1 MIVLQSVRCRNFKA
15 LTELEIHFPGRCS
28 FLIEGANEAGKTSLL
43 DAVYFAFAG
52 TGPNG
57 VPARGL
63 VTRGEDEAAVTV
75 EFAGDDAFG
84 VLQRT
89 VPRHGPATVRLK
101 LERRFQSHE
110 LDTEAEVQEQLAKTF
125 GLDAAG
131 LARVS
136 FLRELDLS
144 PTVTN
149 TRSTNRPTVVER
161 KELSRTRGDL
171 ADVSR
176 LREEL
181 AQAQQRIELAEDS
194 ARLGELNLRRS
205 ELDQRLRLI
214 HIAGLRD
221 RYIASAA
228 EVLSVQ
234 ARLGGLN
241 ESRDGL
247 RHDLEL
253 AERQSATITVV
264 DAIQTARDVH
274 AEVDDRLR
282 AQQHDLDTAGQAD
295 RDAARAT
302 ARAEFIEQAL
312 AHLEAAETS
321 GLERT
326 DFQRRQDQLKASL
339 AELDR
344 FRQQR
349 ATLTDAR
356 ASIESELAGIRRNIA
371 GDAPDTSLISARRLW
386 TAWIET
392 FGVDIDDLL
401 AARSGSRFSPGG
413 LVSRAVS
420 RIRGSADSVATES
433 DAGPATA
440 QSEERVEIESAL
452 RANDFE
458 IPPDIDSAM
467 ALLESAG
474 FEAPTPGATPAG
486 DAIPAEESLRVT
498 DQNLVSVIVRAT
510 RLDES
515 IKQLEAGLDRTE
527 LSELESG
534 IEAALQRSAGS
545 LRAAAAAVGTGDGPP
560 DLSTLRSERDEIQRS
575 LPKLKES
582 ASRQPDLERELD
594 RLRAE
599 REGAR
604 ETVAEL
610 TAQLREIWPER
621 FENGAS
627 PPPEYLEKLREDS
640 AAALSQQDAPSFNR
654 AITEIAS
661 QISSGELA
669 LDVVKRKQ
677 DQAVE
682 RLAEKV
688 EAEGSTLNR
697 GDVEASLNFSL
708 PGLRSVTSV
717 EDQRV
722 KLEIQQIEQ
731 SLAEAESSVEAR
743 EQRLG
748 ELRTHVRLD
757 AERTRVEELE
767 RRIGV
772 RLRASEIAGR
782 AQERMRAKAVPKT
795 LQNARTLLPIV
806 TGDRYFDLRFA
817 GPGGVELWDEAAADW
832 APLATL
838 AFGTRRQVGLALRL
852 AEAITAGGPS
862 SPGGPAFMFV
872 DEAALG
878 SDPEHRARISAVLR
892 EGLLRDTFAQ
902 VIVLAGR
909 DDFHSADFDRN
920 LLLTAGSSA
929 VPGNGHLKAAA
940 PGVFAELRRGTED

>member
-1 MIVLQSVRCRNFKA
+1 MIVLQSVRCHNFKA

-28 FLIEGANEAGKTSLL
+28 FLIEGANESGKTSLL
-43 DAVYFAFAG
+43 DAIYFAFAG
-52 TGPNG
+52 TCPGG
-57 VPARGL
+57 VPARRL
-63 VTRGEDEAAVTV
+63 VRRGEEETTVTV
-75 EFAGDDAFG
+75 DFAGDDAFG
-84 VLQRT
+84 VLERT
-89 VPRHGPATVRLK
+89 VPCHGPATVRFK

-110 LDTEAEVQEQLAKTF
+110 LETEAEVQEELAKTF

-136 FLRELDLS
+136 FLRELELS
-144 PTVTN
+144 PTVASRT
-149 TRSTNRPTVVER
+149 TSSRPTVVER
-161 KELSRTRGDL
+161 KEISRTRGDL
-171 ADVSR
+171 ADVSK
-176 LREEL
+176 LREGL

-194 ARLGELNLRRS
+194 ARLGELNLRRT

-221 RYIASAA
+221 QHIASAA

-234 ARLGGLN
+234 ARLSGLN

-247 RHDLEL
+247 RQDLEL

-264 DAIQTARDVH
+264 DAIQTAHDAH
-274 AEVDDRLR
+274 AKVDERLR
-282 AQQHDLDTAGQAD
+282 KQQAALDAAWQSD
-295 RDAARAT
+295 RDAARAR
-302 ARAEFIEQAL
+302 ARAEIIEQVL
-312 AHLEAAETS
+312 AHLEAAEKS
-321 GLERT
+321 GLERA
-326 DFQRRQDQLKASL
+326 DLQHRRDQLTASL
-339 AELDR
+339 TELER
-344 FRQQR
+344 FRKQR
-349 ATLTDAR
+349 ATLADAR
-356 ASIESELAGIRRNIA
+356 TSIESELAGIRRNLA
-371 GDAPDTSLISARRLW
+371 GPPPDTSLISARRLW

-392 FGVDIDDLL
+392 FGVDVDHLL
-401 AARSGSRFSPGG
+401 ASKAGSRFSPGG
-413 LVSRAVS
+413 MVSRAMS
-420 RIRGSADSVATES
+420 RLRGSADSVATDP
-433 DAGPATA
+433 DAAPAI
-440 QSEERVEIESAL
+440 SRLEERVEIESAL
-452 RANDFE
+452 RANEFE
-458 IPPDIDSAM
+458 IPIDIAA
-467 ALLESAG
+467 ALALVQSAG
-474 FEAPTPGATPAG
+474 IDAPTSGTAPANA
-486 DAIPAEESLRVT
+486 AIPAEESLRVT

-515 IKQLEAGLDRTE
+515 IKQLEAGLDRNQ

-534 IEAALQRSAGS
+534 IEAALQRAAGS
-545 LRAAAAAVGTGDGPP
+545 LRAAAGTGDEPP
-560 DLSTLRSERDEIQRS
+560 ELATLRSERDEIQRS
-575 LPKLKES
+575 LPAFKEG
-582 ASRQPDLERELD
+582 AARQPELERELD

-599 REGAR
+599 REGVF

-610 TAQLREIWPER
+610 MTQLREIWPER
-621 FENGAS
+621 FEDGAS
-627 PPPEYLEKLREDS
+627 PLPEHLEKLRQDS
-640 AAALSQQDAPSFNR
+640 AAALSRQDAISLNR

-677 DQAVE
+677 NQAVE
-682 RLAEKV
+682 RLAEMV
-688 EAEGSTLNR
+688 EAAGSTLNR
-697 GDVEASLNFSL
+697 GDIEASMNFSL
-708 PGLRSVTSV
+708 PGLRTVTSV

-722 KLEIQQIEQ
+722 KLEIQQVEQ
-731 SLAEAESSVEAR
+731 KLAEAERSVESR

-748 ELRTHVRLD
+748 ELRTQVRLD
-757 AERTRVEELE
+757 VERSRAEELE

-817 GPGGVELWDEAAADW
+817 RPCGVELWDEAAGGW

-862 SPGGPAFMFV
+862 SPGGPAFMLV

-878 SDPEHRARISAVLR
+878 SDPERRARISAVLR

-902 VIVLAGR
+902 VIVLAGC
-909 DDFHSADFDRN
+909 DDFDSADFDRH
-920 LLLTAGSSA
+920 LVLTAGSSA
-929 VPGNGHLKAAA
+929 VSGNGRLKAAA
-940 PGVFAELRRGTED
+940 PGIFAELRRGAED

>member
-1 MIVLQSVRCRNFKA
+1 VIVLQSVRCRNFKA
-15 LTELEIHFPGRCS
+15 LQQLEVHFPGRCS

-43 DAVYFAFAG
+43 DAVYFAFGG

-63 VTRGEDEAAVTV
+63 VRRGEDEAAVTV

-84 VLQRT
+84 VLERT

-110 LDTEAEVQEQLAKTF
+110 LDTEAEVQEELAKTF

-144 PTVTN
+144 PAVANHTT
-149 TRSTNRPTVVER
+149 TSRPTVVER

-181 AQAQQRIELAEDS
+181 AKAQQRIELAEDS
-194 ARLGELNLRRS
+194 ARLGELNLRRR

-221 RYIASAA
+221 RYIASVA

-264 DAIQTARDVH
+264 DAQTARDAH
-274 AEVDDRLR
+274 AEVDQRLR
-282 AQQHDLDTAGQAD
+282 KQQADLDTAGQTD
-295 RDAARAT
+295 RDAAGAS
-302 ARAEFIEQAL
+302 ARAEVIEQAL

-326 DFQRRQDQLKASL
+326 DFQRRQDQLNASL

-344 FRQQR
+344 FRDQR

-401 AARSGSRFSPGG
+401 AARAGSRFSPSG

-420 RIRGSADSVATES
+420 RIRGSADSAATEL
-433 DAGPATA
+433 DAGPEPA
-440 QSEERVEIESAL
+440 QSEERAEIESAL

-458 IPPDIDSAM
+458 IPLDIDAAM
-467 ALLESAG
+467 ALVEFAG
-474 FEAPTPGATPAG
+474 FDPPTTGATPAG
-486 DAIPAEESLRVT
+486 DPIPAEESLRVT
-498 DQNLVSVIVRAT
+498 DQNLVSVIVRTT

-527 LSELESG
+527 LSELDSG

-560 DLSTLRSERDEIQRS
+560 DLGTLQSERDEIQRS

-599 REGAR
+599 REGTR
-604 ETVAEL
+604 ETVGEL

-621 FENGAS
+621 FEDGAS
-627 PPPEYLEKLREDS
+627 PPPEYLEKLRRDS
-640 AAALSQQDAPSFNR
+640 ATALSQQDAPSFNR

-669 LDVVKRKQ
+669 LDVVQRKQ

-688 EAEGSTLNR
+688 EAEGSTLNQ

-717 EDQRV
+717 EDQRI

-731 SLAEAESSVEAR
+731 SLTDAESSVEAR

-757 AERTRVEELE
+757 AERTRAEELE

-817 GPGGVELWDEAAADW
+817 GPGGVELWDEDAADW

-872 DEAALG
+872 DEAAFG
-878 SDPEHRARISAVLR
+878 SDPEHRARISSVLR

-909 DDFHSADFDRN
+909 DDFQASDFDRH
-920 LLLTAGSSA
+920 LLLNAGSGT
-929 VPGNGHLKAAA
+929 VPGNGRLKAAA
-940 PGVFAELRRGTED
+940 PGVFAELRRGLED